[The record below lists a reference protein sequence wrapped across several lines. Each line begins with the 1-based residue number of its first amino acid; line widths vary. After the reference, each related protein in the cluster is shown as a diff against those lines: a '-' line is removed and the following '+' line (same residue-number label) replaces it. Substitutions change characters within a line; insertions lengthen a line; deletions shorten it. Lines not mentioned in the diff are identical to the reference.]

1 MTDIKA
7 IKSKIKSI
15 KMTEKDK
22 VIEGRDKIIE
32 VKNKII
38 EEKDRIIE
46 KKDRLITALKRKTG
60 VSNMVDIIFS
70 QAEEIRTLKEELE
83 KYSPSSSMAR
93 EVFIIIGATLGIMA
107 LVFVFYGIM
116 FALGW

>member
-32 VKNKII
+32 
-38 EEKDRIIE
+38 EKDRIIE
-46 KKDRLITALKRKTG
+46 KKDRLITALKRKAG
-60 VSNMVDIIFS
+60 VSDMEDIIFS

-83 KYSPSSSMAR
+83 KYSPSSMAR

-107 LVFVFYGIM
+107 LVFVFCGIM

>member
-15 KMTEKDK
+15 KMTEK
-22 VIEGRDKIIE
+22 DKIIE

-60 VSNMVDIIFS
+60 VSNMEDIIFS

-83 KYSPSSSMAR
+83 KYSPSSMAR

-107 LVFVFYGIM
+107 LVFVFCGIM

>member
-7 IKSKIKSI
+7 LMSKIKSI

-32 VKNKII
+32 
-38 EEKDRIIE
+38 EKDRIIE
-46 KKDRLITALKRKTG
+46 KKDRLITALKRKAG
-60 VSNMVDIIFS
+60 VSDMEDIIFS

-83 KYSPSSSMAR
+83 KYSPSSMAR

-107 LVFVFYGIM
+107 LVFVFCGIM

>member
-22 VIEGRDKIIE
+22 AIEGRDKIIE

-60 VSNMVDIIFS
+60 VSNMEDIIFS

-83 KYSPSSSMAR
+83 KYSPSSMAR

>member
-22 VIEGRDKIIE
+22 VIE

-60 VSNMVDIIFS
+60 VSNMEDIIFS

-83 KYSPSSSMAR
+83 KYSPSPMAR